1 MGIHD
6 DVAALSSG
14 LGWLLDYLHE
24 RIRDDVDPRP
34 WDGVKLIHCGDIQNW
49 ERFPR
54 CQETPGITYLEYR
67 LGAKRLKKRRKAVAD
82 LLAAQ
87 ERLQKID
94 SDEVV
99 TYRTEWLT
107 IPPSLFRRR
116 ARIPLPHEA
125 LPGTEIGGGT
135 IVDGVLEI
143 RAGWREKNVQV
154 TYTGPSRVVHAEEI
168 ARLTEQLASADEERL
183 SILHEV
189 NTSRFSH
196 PVLFISHRWETIDDP
211 DPTGGQLNRLKELRD
226 CFFIY
231 DYSSF
236 PQLPRTA
243 EEEAEFH
250 RILQS
255 MDELIRNVVI
265 LDGPG
270 YLTRGWCVYEYLV
283 ASLNMTT
290 VCDEVQ
296 DPAFVALRDWSST
309 PTPLALQFRDGF
321 ESAQQNY
328 KNRKI
333 LTCVNNI
340 LPIYRDAEFQTE
352 HDHQAVT
359 GLLIKHLQTTL
370 PSKKLYESYLG
381 EWQHKSWTDEE
392 ITAAFDGRLA
402 IPNLNELAT
411 ARFRTNVPD
420 TIVAAAGQRY
430 QIKKTDW
437 VTQLNPWTSFLNH
450 LAGRAEHDQA

>member
-1 MGIHD
+1 M
-6 DVAALSSG
+6 
-14 LGWLLDYLHE
+14 LLDYLHE
-24 RIRDDVDPRP
+24 RNRDDVDPRP
-34 WDGVKLIHCGDIQNW
+34 WDGVKLIHCDDIQDW

-67 LGAKRLKKRRKAVAD
+67 LGAKRLKKLRKSVAG

-87 ERLQKID
+87 ERLQEID
-94 SDEVV
+94 CEEVV

-107 IPPSLFRRR
+107 VPRSLFRGL

-125 LPGTEIGGGT
+125 LPGTEVSGGT
-135 IVDGVLEI
+135 IVDGALEI
-143 RAGWREKNVQV
+143 RAGWRDKYVEV
-154 TYTGPSRVVHAEEI
+154 TYAGPSRVVHAEEI
-168 ARLTEQLASADEERL
+168 ARLTEQLATADKERL
-183 SILHEV
+183 SILREV
-189 NTSRFSH
+189 NISRFAH
-196 PVLFISHRWETIDDP
+196 PVLFISHRWETTDDP

-255 MDELIRNVVI
+255 MDELVRNVVV

-283 ASLNMTT
+283 ASLNRTT

-296 DPAFVALRDWSST
+296 DPAFVALRDWVST
-309 PTPLALQFRDGF
+309 PTPFTSELRDGF
-321 ESAQQNY
+321 ESGQQNY
-328 KNRKI
+328 KIRKI
-333 LTCVNNI
+333 LSCVNDI
-340 LPIYRDAEFQTE
+340 LPIYRDAGFQTE
-352 HDHQAVT
+352 HDHDAVT
-359 GLLIKHLQTTL
+359 GLLIKYLKSTL
-370 PSKKLYESYLG
+370 PSKRSREPYEG
-381 EWQHKSWTDEE
+381 PEFRRTSWTDEE

-402 IPNLNELAT
+402 IPHLYELET
-411 ARFRTNVPD
+411 ARFRTEVPN
-420 TIVAAAGQRY
+420 TIAAAAGQRY
-430 QIKKTDW
+430 QIKKRDW
-437 VTQLNPWTSFLNH
+437 ATFFNPLTSIVNH
-450 LAGRAEHDQA
+450 FVGLAERDQI